1 MEFHR
6 KASASKAT
14 LPLIIIVFV
23 AAAVCAEALQVRLAV
38 FAAGMLVTAYF
49 VELTGVRY
57 SLVKGFARLPSCCF
71 LLLCMAEMPLAT
83 IDGALTVLL
92 VTLALIV
99 LFRAYREQAAPGTFF
114 LAFLLIG
121 IVSLRFV
128 QILFFAPLWWL
139 MAMTWLQAPSL
150 RNTLA
155 TVFGLLLPYWI
166 LLAAAFYFGQTE
178 QLWQHFAE
186 LGIFTPPCDGLF
198 EYRLLIPTAVIAFFD
213 IVAIAH
219 FRFYNRGQSIQ
230 NTMFFNIIHATSLLA
245 LAFAIVQPAH
255 AACALP
261 IAVLCTSF
269 STAHFFAFARGKA
282 ATVLFILLIIAAL
295 AGIVLAIWKH

>member
-38 FAAGMLVTAYF
+38 FAAGMLITAYF

-99 LFRAYREQAAPGTFF
+99 LFRAYREQAAPGAFF

-121 IVSLRFV
+121 VASLRFV

-166 LLAAAFYFGQTE
+166 LLAIAFYFGQVET
-178 QLWQHFAE
+178 LWLHIAA
-186 LGIFTPPCDGLF
+186 IATFTPVCEGLF
-198 EYRLLIPTAVIAFFD
+198 DYRVPVPVAVIAFFNL
-213 IVAIAH
+213 VAIIR

-255 AACALP
+255 ASCALP
-261 IAVLCTSF
+261 IALLCTSF

-295 AGIVLAIWKH
+295 AGMVLAIWKH